1 MSQRGFSQAL
11 GGRVSRRDF
20 VTGVGMGLAGAALL
34 PASPVLGQ
42 AATTPRS
49 VVTLF
54 NGRDLSGLTTWLKG
68 HGKNSDPSRVF
79 TVEDG
84 VMRVSGEIFG
94 AILTDRPYE
103 NYRAV
108 VEWKWGEKTW
118 PPRPNG
124 ARDAG
129 LLLHCYEDDGGY
141 RGEWPESLEFQIYE
155 GAVGDF
161 IQMGLKNPVNITL
174 EGEMRADKLFHYV
187 PGKPAQERATVL
199 DGKPT
204 GITYIVPHLNRDPE
218 WKSVKGFAGKGDA
231 EKPFGEWNVIEAIC
245 DGDRVTNVVNGR
257 VVNKATNVTPRRGRL
272 AFQSEGAEI
281 FLRRWELHPLT

>member
-1 MSQRGFSQAL
+1 MANERVEQEK
-11 GGRVSRRDF
+11 GGLVSRRDF
-20 VTGVGMGLAGAALL
+20 LADVGMAAAGAALI
-34 PASPVLGQ
+34 PSAAAFAQ
-42 AATTPRS
+42 TATTPKGS
-49 VVTLF
+49 VKLF
-54 NGRDLSGLTTWLKG
+54 NGKDLSGLTTWLKG
-68 HGKNSDPSRVF
+68 HGKNSDPTKVF

-84 VMRVSGEIFG
+84 VMRVTGEIFG
-94 AILTDRPYE
+94 AVITDRPYE
-103 NYRAV
+103 NYRTV

-174 EGEMRADKLFHYV
+174 EGEMGADKLFHYV
-187 PGKPAQERATVL
+187 PGKPATERATVL

-231 EKPFGEWNVIEAIC
+231 EKPFGEWNTIEAIC
-245 DGDRVTNVVNGR
+245 DGDTVTNIVNGR
-257 VVNKATNVTPRRGRL
+257 VVNKATNVTPRKGRI

-281 FLRRWELHPLT
+281 FLRRWELFPLK